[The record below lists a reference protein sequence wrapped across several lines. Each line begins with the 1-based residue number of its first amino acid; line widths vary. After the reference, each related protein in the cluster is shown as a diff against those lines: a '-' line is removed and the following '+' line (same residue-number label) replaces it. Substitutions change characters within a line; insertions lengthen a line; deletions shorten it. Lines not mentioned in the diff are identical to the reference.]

1 MSKKDIRFVSAMTTP
16 RVRQRDGEL
25 LTHFLRLALTTS
37 EAIAIQG
44 LFESSRESNAPTVS
58 LIRAFLISHAI
69 DEVTEEKLVKAMAA
83 LKVKE
88 MLAESLAKSDF
99 DRAINFIKNH
109 PEPPPKKIIPAQPE
123 RRVFI
128 PEPRRR

>member
-1 MSKKDIRFVSAMTTP
+1 M
-16 RVRQRDGEL
+16 
-25 LTHFLRLALTTS
+25 
-37 EAIAIQG
+37 
-44 LFESSRESNAPTVS
+44 
-58 LIRAFLISHAI
+58 

-88 MLAESLAKSDF
+88 MLADTLAKSDF
-99 DRAINFIKNH
+99 DRAINFIKNP
-109 PEPPPKKIIPAQPE
+109 PEPPPKKIISAQPE